1 MNFPQLAKLVQ
12 TKLIRG
18 SLLVAAVYL
27 AAAKL
32 GLTTAFT
39 AEQVTLVWPPTGL
52 SLGIL
57 MLLGPDLW
65 PGLLLGAFVANLTA
79 HQPVALARRVGS
91 AVHYPREYLVFP
103 FLIWAAIRFGIAGA
117 AFANLL
123 TATIAIWGTGRGFGP
138 YAAGQGDE
146 RLMLLQIFL
155 SVVSSSGLLLGA

>member
-1 MNFPQLAKLVQ
+1 M
-12 TKLIRG
+12 
-18 SLLVAAVYL
+18 AAVYL

-79 HQPVALARRVGS
+79 HQPVAVALAVAAGNTLEAMTGAWLLRRFIGTPLS
-91 AVHYPREYLVFP
+91 QSWQRSLLAVVQHYNQVFNLRMTDSEMSDLVEYLKS
-103 FLIWAAIRFGIAGA
+103 L
-117 AFANLL
+117 
-123 TATIAIWGTGRGFGP
+123 
-138 YAAGQGDE
+138 
-146 RLMLLQIFL
+146 
-155 SVVSSSGLLLGA
+155 